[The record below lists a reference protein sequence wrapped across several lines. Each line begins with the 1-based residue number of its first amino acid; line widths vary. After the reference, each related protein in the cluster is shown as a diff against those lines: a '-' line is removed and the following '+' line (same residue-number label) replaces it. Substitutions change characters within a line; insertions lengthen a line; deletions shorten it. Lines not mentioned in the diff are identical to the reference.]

1 MCLAVPMRI
10 VSIEGSI
17 ARCEAMGVQRNVSL
31 TLLDSQEAVE
41 GNYVLVHVG
50 YAIQTVTAADAETSW
65 DLFEQIDAVLER
77 ADA

>member
-50 YAIQTVTAADAETSW
+50 YAIQTITAADAETSW
-65 DLFEQIDAVLER
+65 DLFEQIASVLEN
-77 ADA
+77 ANA